1 MHVEDMKSFI
11 LEKHSMNKE
20 EAMTLLDNVRNGY
33 PATIQDINAALL
45 KTGDLDLF
53 VARMQQNRIYSGQ
66 PLKVDQEAV
75 GCLSH
80 AIKYWAAD
88 RKA

>member
-1 MHVEDMKSFI
+1 
-11 LEKHSMNKE
+11 MNKE
-20 EAMTLLDNVRNGY
+20 DALTLLDHVRNGY
-33 PATIQDINAALL
+33 PATIEKINEALL
-45 KTGDLDLF
+45 KTGDIDLF
-53 VARMQQNRIYSGQ
+53 VGRMQQNRIYSGQ
-66 PLKVDQEAV
+66 QLKVDQEAV

>member
-1 MHVEDMKSFI
+1 
-11 LEKHSMNKE
+11 MNKE
-20 EAMTLLDNVRNGY
+20 DAMTLLDHVRNGY
-33 PATIQDINAALL
+33 PATIEKINEALL
-45 KTGDLDLF
+45 KTGDIDLF
-53 VARMQQNRIYSGQ
+53 VGRMQQNRIYSGQ
-66 PLKVDQEAV
+66 QLKVDEQAV

>member
-1 MHVEDMKSFI
+1 
-11 LEKHSMNKE
+11 MNKDD
-20 EAMTLLDNVRNGY
+20 AMTLLDHVRNGY
-33 PATIQDINAALL
+33 PATIEKINEALL
-45 KTGDLDLF
+45 KTGDIDLF
-53 VARMQQNRIYSGQ
+53 VGSKQQNRIYSGQ
-66 PLKVDQEAV
+66 QLKVDQEAV

>member
-1 MHVEDMKSFI
+1 
-11 LEKHSMNKE
+11 MNKE
-20 EAMTLLDNVRNGY
+20 EAMTLLDHVRNGY
-33 PATIQDINAALL
+33 PATIEKINEALL
-45 KTGDLDLF
+45 KTGDIDLF
-53 VARMQQNRIYSGQ
+53 VGRMQQNRIYSGQ
-66 PLKVDQEAV
+66 QLKVDQEAV

>member
-1 MHVEDMKSFI
+1 LGKLWLKGV
-11 LEKHSMNKE
+11 NVTKE
-20 EAMTLLDNVRNGY
+20 EAMTLLDHVKNGY
-33 PATIQDINAALL
+33 PATIAKINEALL

-53 VARMQQNRIYSGQ
+53 VDRKQQNRIYSGQ
-66 PLKVDQEAV
+66 ELKVDEQAV

-80 AIKYWAAD
+80 AVKYWAAD

>member
-1 MHVEDMKSFI
+1 MK
-11 LEKHSMNKE
+11 KE
-20 EAMTLLDNVRNGY
+20 EAMSLLDSVRNGY
-33 PATIQDINAALL
+33 PATIEKINEALL
-45 KTGDLDLF
+45 KTGDMDLF

>member
-1 MHVEDMKSFI
+1 
-11 LEKHSMNKE
+11 MNKE
-20 EAMTLLDNVRNGY
+20 DAMTLLDNVRNGY
-33 PATIQDINAALL
+33 PATIEKINEALL
-45 KTGDLDLF
+45 KTGDIDLF
-53 VARMQQNRIYSGQ
+53 VGRKQQNRIYSGQ
-66 PLKVDQEAV
+66 QLKVDQEAV

>member
-1 MHVEDMKSFI
+1 
-11 LEKHSMNKE
+11 MNKE
-20 EAMTLLDNVRNGY
+20 DAMTLLDHVRNGY
-33 PATIQDINAALL
+33 PATIEKINEALL
-45 KTGDLDLF
+45 KTGDIDLF
-53 VARMQQNRIYSGQ
+53 VGRMQQNRIYSGQ
-66 PLKVDQEAV
+66 QLKADQEAV

>member
-1 MHVEDMKSFI
+1 
-11 LEKHSMNKE
+11 MNKE
-20 EAMTLLDNVRNGY
+20 DALTLLDHVRNGY
-33 PATIQDINAALL
+33 PATIEKINEALL
-45 KTGDLDLF
+45 KTGDIDLF
-53 VARMQQNRIYSGQ
+53 VGRKQQNRIYSGQ
-66 PLKVDQEAV
+66 QLKVDEQAV

>member
-1 MHVEDMKSFI
+1 
-11 LEKHSMNKE
+11 MNKE
-20 EAMTLLDNVRNGY
+20 DAMTLLDHVRNGY
-33 PATIQDINAALL
+33 PATIEKINEALL
-45 KTGDLDLF
+45 KTGDIDLF
-53 VARMQQNRIYSGQ
+53 VGRMQQNRIYSGQ
-66 PLKVDQEAV
+66 QLKVNQEAV

>member
-1 MHVEDMKSFI
+1 MGKTFLAIATMGIDV
-11 LEKHSMNKE
+11 NKE
-20 EAMTLLDNVRNGY
+20 DAMTLLDNVRNGY
-33 PATIQDINAALL
+33 PATIEKINEALL
-45 KTGDLDLF
+45 KTGDIDIF
-53 VARMQQNRIYSGQ
+53 VGRMQQNRIYSGQ
-66 PLKVDQEAV
+66 QLKVDQEAV

>member
-1 MHVEDMKSFI
+1 
-11 LEKHSMNKE
+11 MNKE
-20 EAMTLLDNVRNGY
+20 DAMTLLDHVRNGY
-33 PATIQDINAALL
+33 PATIEKINEALL
-45 KTGDLDLF
+45 KTGDIDLF
-53 VARMQQNRIYSGQ
+53 VGRMQQNRIYSGQ
-66 PLKVDQEAV
+66 QLKVDQEAV

>member
-1 MHVEDMKSFI
+1 MKYFI
-11 LEKHSMNKE
+11 LKKHTMNKE
-20 EAMTLLDNVRNGY
+20 DAMTLLDHVRNGY
-33 PATIQDINAALL
+33 PATIEKINEALL
-45 KTGDLDLF
+45 KTGDMDLF
-53 VARMQQNRIYSGQ
+53 VARKQQNRIYSGQ

>member
-1 MHVEDMKSFI
+1 MTKED
-11 LEKHSMNKE
+11 
-20 EAMTLLDNVRNGY
+20 AMTLLDHVRNGY
-33 PATIQDINAALL
+33 PATIEKINEALL
-45 KTGDLDLF
+45 KTGDIDLF
-53 VARMQQNRIYSGQ
+53 VGRMQQNRIYSGQ
-66 PLKVDQEAV
+66 QLKVDQEAV

>member
-1 MHVEDMKSFI
+1 
-11 LEKHSMNKE
+11 MNKE
-20 EAMTLLDNVRNGY
+20 DAMTLLDHVRNGY
-33 PATIQDINAALL
+33 PATIEKINEALL
-45 KTGDLDLF
+45 KTGDIDIF
-53 VARMQQNRIYSGQ
+53 VGRMQQNRIYSGQ
-66 PLKVDQEAV
+66 QLKVDQEAV

>member
-1 MHVEDMKSFI
+1 MTKEDA
-11 LEKHSMNKE
+11 L
-20 EAMTLLDNVRNGY
+20 TLLDHVRNGY
-33 PATIQDINAALL
+33 PATIEKINEALL
-45 KTGDLDLF
+45 KTGDIDLF
-53 VARMQQNRIYSGQ
+53 VGRMQQNRIYSGQ
-66 PLKVDQEAV
+66 QLKVDQEAV

>member
-1 MHVEDMKSFI
+1 
-11 LEKHSMNKE
+11 MNKE
-20 EAMTLLDNVRNGY
+20 DAMTLLDHVRNGY
-33 PATIQDINAALL
+33 PATIEKINEALL
-45 KTGDLDLF
+45 KTGDIDLF
-53 VARMQQNRIYSGQ
+53 VGRKQQNRIYSGQ
-66 PLKVDQEAV
+66 QLKVDQEAV

>member
-1 MHVEDMKSFI
+1 
-11 LEKHSMNKE
+11 MNKE
-20 EAMTLLDNVRNGY
+20 DAMTLLDHVRNGY
-33 PATIQDINAALL
+33 PATIKKINEALL
-45 KTGDLDLF
+45 KTGDIDLF
-53 VARMQQNRIYSGQ
+53 VGRMQQNRIYSGQ
-66 PLKVDQEAV
+66 QLKVDQEAV